1 MENLRM
7 FVDNY
12 LKMEN
17 LKKLVDSFL
26 VDDGLD
32 RDIVLLA
39 NQMGIEV
46 SFAYTEKDFVAC
58 TSIDNERKIIFLNK
72 SRVNDG
78 DLCKF
83 ILAYQLAEYIN
94 EGSAIFYSFYEIDKM
109 DEDFYLLA
117 KKIFQRSNMY
127 KKKKSPKTYSLF
139 KK

>member
-1 MENLRM
+1 M

-83 ILAYQLAEYIN
+83 ILAYQLAEYVN
-94 EGSAIFYSFYEIDKM
+94 MGSIIFYSFYEIDKM
-109 DEDFYLLA
+109 EDDIYSLA
-117 KKIFQRSNMY
+117 KKIFERSDMY
-127 KKKKSPKTYSLF
+127 KKKNSPKKYSLL